1 MRSYLLVAHQT
12 AQSEELLSAA
22 RGLHREDPTCQFV
35 MLVPAT
41 PVAHMLVWEEG
52 ETREVAQ
59 RAADLARGRLEE
71 HGLNVVEATIGD
83 SDPVHAIGDELRKTR
98 RPFGAIVLSTLPAG
112 RSRWL
117 RLDVISRVRR
127 HYPCIRVIHVES
139 RARTAAKATTI
150 TRLAS

>member
-22 RGLHREDPTCQFV
+22 RDLHREDPTCQFV

-59 RAADLARGRLEE
+59 RAADLARARLEE

-83 SDPVHAIGDELRKTR
+83 ADPVHAIGDELRKSR
-98 RPFGAIVLSTLPAG
+98 RAFGAIVLSTLPAG
-112 RSRWL
+112 LSRWL
-117 RLDVISRVRR
+117 GLDIISRVRR
-127 HYPCIRVIHVES
+127 HYPAIRVIHVES
-139 RARTAAKATTI
+139 RAARDPKTTAI
-150 TRLAS
+150 TELAS

>member
-12 AQSEELLSAA
+12 AQSEELLSVA

-59 RAADLARGRLEE
+59 RAADLARARLEE

-83 SDPVHAIGDELRKTR
+83 ADPVHAIGDELRKSR

-112 RSRWL
+112 LSRWL
-117 RLDVISRVRR
+117 GLDIISRVRR
-127 HYPCIRVIHVES
+127 HYPRIRVIHVES
-139 RARTAAKATTI
+139 RDRTVASPAA
-150 TRLAS
+150 